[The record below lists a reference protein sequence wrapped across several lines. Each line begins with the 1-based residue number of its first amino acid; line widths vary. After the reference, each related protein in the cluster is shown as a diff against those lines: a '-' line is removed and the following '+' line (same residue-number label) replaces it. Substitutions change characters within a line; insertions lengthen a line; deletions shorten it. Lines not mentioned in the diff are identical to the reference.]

1 MGGWIRRG
9 VATGLMTGAVL
20 GAGFCATA
28 AAQAQES
35 YQSMCDA
42 SAAVSLGGGHFVA
55 ADDESDI
62 LKIYRRGASQPV
74 SELRLAR
81 YLNAIDRKTT
91 VAIAG
96 ESDIEG
102 AAAVGDRIYWIS
114 SHGRKR
120 DGSMDPQRWR
130 FFATD
135 IDRRAPTPSL
145 MPAPGKPYKSLLVD
159 MATDPRLAFLKVA
172 AELRPEV
179 LGGLSIEGL
188 AATPEGG
195 MLIGFRNPVIDG
207 KAVVL
212 PMLNP
217 ADMVERGIK
226 PKFDEPIYL
235 DLGGRGIRSLESVG
249 KDYLIVAGPYGNA
262 ASSKAVPAFAMF
274 RWSGKV
280 QQAPELVRSLDVG
293 SFRTEAF
300 FYDADAKDLYLLSD
314 DGNEQIN
321 GKDCK
326 DRKRPPEEK
335 FFRGRAMGVPK

>member
-1 MGGWIRRG
+1 
-9 VATGLMTGAVL
+9 
-20 GAGFCATA
+20 
-28 AAQAQES
+28 
-35 YQSMCDA
+35 MCDA
-42 SAAVSLGGGHFVA
+42 SAAVSLGGGHFVV
-55 ADDESDI
+55 ADDESDV
-62 LKIYRRGASQPV
+62 LKVYRRGASQPLN
-74 SELRLAR
+74 ELRLTR
-81 YLNAIDRKTT
+81 YLNSIERKTT

-135 IDRRAPTPSL
+135 IDRRAPTPSV
-145 MPAPGKPYKSLLVD
+145 MPVAGKPYKSLLID
-159 MATDPRLAFLKVA
+159 IATDPRLAFLKVA

-195 MLIGFRNPVIDG
+195 MLIGFRNPQVDR

-217 ADMVERGIK
+217 ADMVDRGAK
-226 PKFDEPIYL
+226 PKFDEPIFL
-235 DLGGRGIRSLESVG
+235 DLGGRGIRSMERVG
-249 KDYLIVAGPYGNA
+249 NEYLIVAGPYGDA
-262 ASSKAVPAFAMF
+262 ASSKAIPAFAMF
-274 RWSGKV
+274 RWSGKP
-280 QQAPELVRSLDVG
+280 QQAPELVRSLDFG
-293 SFRTEAF
+293 SVRTEAL
-300 FYDADAKDLYLLSD
+300 FYDADANDLYLLSD

-326 DRKRPPEEK
+326 DKKRPAEEK